1 MTSFMNKALFTCLS
15 LLTLA
20 TIGCSRHNTHF
31 EKSIQVSGN
40 NMRVKVNSIINGRQV
55 HDYDKTFD
63 IAGMTQAQKDSIV
76 VHITD
81 SLSLQDKS
89 GK

>member
-1 MTSFMNKALFTCLS
+1 MNKVLLICSS
-15 LLTLA
+15 LLILA
-20 TIGCSRHNTHF
+20 TIGCSRHNTNF

-40 NMRVKVNSIINGRQV
+40 NMRVKVNAVVNGRQV
-55 HDYDKTFD
+55 HDFDKTFD

-76 VHITD
+76 NHITD
-81 SLSLQDKS
+81 SLALQDKS

>member
-15 LLTLA
+15 LFTLV

-31 EKSIQVSGN
+31 EKSVQITGN
-40 NMRVKVNSIINGRQV
+40 NMRVKVNAVIDGKEV

-63 IAGMTQAQKDSIV
+63 IAGMTQTQKDSIV
-76 VHITD
+76 THITD
-81 SLSLQDKS
+81 SLDLQDKS

>member
-1 MTSFMNKALFTCLS
+1 MKKTSFTCLS

-20 TIGCSRHNTHF
+20 AIGCSRHNTHF
-31 EKSIQVSGN
+31 EKSVQVSGN
-40 NMRVKVNSIINGRQV
+40 NMRVKVNAIINGREV

-76 VHITD
+76 THITD
-81 SLSLQDKS
+81 SLDLQDKS